1 VGSGH
6 GTEIYLAIAPTLE
19 ECKQELRDEVEDWLV
34 LAMSRHSAI
43 PTLDGVTIA
52 VPQAV

>member
-1 VGSGH
+1 LKF
-6 GTEIYLAIAPTLE
+6 TWAIAPTLE
-19 ECKQELRDEVEDWLV
+19 ECKQALRDEVEDWLV
-34 LAMSRHSAI
+34 FAISRHSAI